1 MRKKIPILRLFLC
14 AIIVICFAD
23 VVSLQ
28 YKNSQ
33 LKNSIEEVSKLN
45 DKQISRLNELN
56 EKYNRNIDDEY
67 IIGEARERFGYAF
80 PNEIIYENDLNNN

>member
-1 MRKKIPILRLFLC
+1 MRKKKSLFRLFLC
-14 AIIVICFAD
+14 AVIAICF
-23 VVSLQ
+23 VNIISLQ

-33 LKNSIEEVSKLN
+33 LEDSIEDVQELN
-45 DKQISRLNELN
+45 EKRKNRLNELN

-67 IIGEARERFGYAF
+67 IINEARERFGYAF